1 MTILSLNTL
10 KAYCLA
16 KPGSR
21 AGYPFGEGTLVI
33 KVLDKMFCL
42 ISEDETPLRMNLKC
56 DPDDALA
63 LRNQYE
69 AILPGYHMNKKH
81 WNSLILDDSLPERL
95 VHELIDHSYD
105 LVVKKMSQA
114 QQRILRAVAK
124 NVTSITVT
132 DE

>member
-1 MTILSLNTL
+1 
-10 KAYCLA
+10 
-16 KPGSR
+16 
-21 AGYPFGEGTLVI
+21 
-33 KVLDKMFCL
+33 MFCL
-42 ISEDETPLRMNLKC
+42 ISEDADPLQMNLKC

-81 WNSLILDDSLPERL
+81 WNTLVLDGSLPERL
-95 VHELIDHSYD
+95 VNELIDHSYD

-114 QQRILRAVAK
+114 QQRRLRAIAK
-124 NVTSITVT
+124 NDQRMTNT

>member
-1 MTILSLNTL
+1 MAELSLPIL

-16 KPGSR
+16 KPGSS
-21 AGYPFGEGTLVI
+21 AGYPFGEGALVI
-33 KVLDKMFCL
+33 KVLDRMFCL

-63 LRNQYE
+63 LRKQYQ

-81 WNSLILDDSLPERL
+81 WNTLVLDGSLPEKL
-95 VHELIDHSYD
+95 VYELIDHSYD

-114 QQRILRAVAK
+114 QQRKLRAIAK
-124 NVTSITVT
+124 NDSQMTNT
-132 DE
+132 DV